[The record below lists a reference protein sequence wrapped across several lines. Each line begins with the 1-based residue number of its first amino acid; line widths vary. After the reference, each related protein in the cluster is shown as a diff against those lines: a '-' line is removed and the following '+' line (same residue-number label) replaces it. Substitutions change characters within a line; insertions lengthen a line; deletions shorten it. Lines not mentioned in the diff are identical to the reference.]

1 MDIKEFM
8 SESLINVNLKGNT
21 KKEIIEEM
29 SLLFEKSGKI
39 NNLEEFRK
47 ALFGKRKY
55 KLYSTR
61 KWYSSTSL

>member
-29 SLLFEKSGKI
+29 SLLFEK
-39 NNLEEFRK
+39 
-47 ALFGKRKY
+47 KR
-55 KLYSTR
+55 
-61 KWYSSTSL
+61 